1 MSLNAICSRST
12 HRTVMKR
19 ISLSSE
25 KAILS
30 KEPHKNVICWA
41 EKLKKDYL
49 GKSQKL
55 FLYKEIIS
63 NQDQARLL
71 YSP

>member
-1 MSLNAICSRST
+1 
-12 HRTVMKR
+12 MKR

-30 KEPHKNVICWA
+30 KEPHKNGICWA

-55 FLYKEIIS
+55 FLRS
-63 NQDQARLL
+63 
-71 YSP
+71 